1 MRVAGIMTI
10 SLFLGTVGAGAGS
23 ITVLEST
30 AEGLPSFSATAD
42 ATGKAAASVAA
53 PGGQNGPKRISTS
66 IVVVGDP
73 VAAEDVAE
81 VPVKKKANKRRMAKN
96 TMVIR
101 GGISGGLAA
110 MRPEADNPASST
122 PLMAQKKDGDAV
134 SSEVEEVGPPPDGPV
149 LGEPD

>member
-53 PGGQNGPKRISTS
+53 PGDQNGPKRISTS
-66 IVVVGDP
+66 IVAVGDP

-110 MRPEADNPASST
+110 TRPENDTGSST